1 MHFRKMTL
9 VVVWRI
15 GVLELRMQKNDM
27 RSDENLDYGND
38 YGWRGGD
45 GFKRY
50 LGGTIERTW

>member
-1 MHFRKMTL
+1 MTL

-27 RSDENLDYGND
+27 RSDENLNYGND
-38 YGWRGGD
+38 YGWRGED
-45 GFKRY
+45 GYKRY